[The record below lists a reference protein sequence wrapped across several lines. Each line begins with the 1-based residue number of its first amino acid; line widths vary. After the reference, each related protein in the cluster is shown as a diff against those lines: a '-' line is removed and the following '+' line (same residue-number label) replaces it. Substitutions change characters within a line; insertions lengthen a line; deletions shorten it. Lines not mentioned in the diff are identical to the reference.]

1 MYRSSLKSIF
11 ILCLV
16 ETPILNQY
24 GHDKILEPAVDD
36 ISRLEKVIVL
46 YQSLSY
52 TQFVHGFTLLCI
64 QGVTFDTCEGN
75 VEFFG
80 TIATVCGDNPGSA
93 AVAGFKESSSAF
105 RCCRQCLATKEQMTT
120 KVSENQLCSQL

>member
-1 MYRSSLKSIF
+1 MIRKGYCAVLVPQLYIVCAWFYSSL
-11 ILCLV
+11 
-16 ETPILNQY
+16 Y
-24 GHDKILEPAVDD
+24 
-36 ISRLEKVIVL
+36 
-46 YQSLSY
+46 
-52 TQFVHGFTLLCI
+52 

-105 RCCRQCLATKEQMTT
+105 QCCRQCLATKEQMTT